1 MVKQYEIYML
11 NLDPTIGS
19 EMNKVRPCVVLSP
32 NEMNKFLN
40 NIIIAPMTS
49 TVKGYPTRVGVN
61 FGGKNGEIVLDQI
74 KTVDKKRII
83 KLLGNIEKKDI
94 KEIKRVI
101 KDMLI
106 KIRKTK
112 IV

>member
-49 TVKGYPTRVGVN
+49 TVKGYPTRVGEN

-101 KDMLI
+101 KEML
-106 KIRKTK
+106 
-112 IV
+112 VD

>member
-19 EMNKVRPCVVLSP
+19 EMNKVRPCVVISP
-32 NEMNKFLN
+32 NEMNKYLS

-101 KDMLI
+101 KEML
-106 KIRKTK
+106 
-112 IV
+112 VD

>member
-1 MVKQYEIYML
+1 
-11 NLDPTIGS
+11 
-19 EMNKVRPCVVLSP
+19 
-32 NEMNKFLN
+32 
-40 NIIIAPMTS
+40 MTS

-101 KDMLI
+101 KEML
-106 KIRKTK
+106 
-112 IV
+112 VD

>member
-101 KDMLI
+101 KEML
-106 KIRKTK
+106 
-112 IV
+112 VD

>member
-49 TVKGYPTRVGVN
+49 TVKGYPTRVGVS

-101 KDMLI
+101 KEML
-106 KIRKTK
+106 
-112 IV
+112 VD

>member
-49 TVKGYPTRVGVN
+49 TVKGYPTRVGVI
-61 FGGKNGEIVLDQI
+61 FGGNNGEIVLDQI

-101 KDMLI
+101 KEML
-106 KIRKTK
+106 
-112 IV
+112 VD

>member
-49 TVKGYPTRVGVN
+49 TVKGYPTRVWVN

-101 KDMLI
+101 KEML
-106 KIRKTK
+106 
-112 IV
+112 VD